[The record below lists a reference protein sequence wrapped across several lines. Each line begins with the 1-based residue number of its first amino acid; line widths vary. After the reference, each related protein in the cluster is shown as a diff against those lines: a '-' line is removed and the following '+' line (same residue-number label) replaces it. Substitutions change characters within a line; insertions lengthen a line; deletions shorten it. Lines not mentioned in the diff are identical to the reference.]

1 MGQFAL
7 SPVPIFADWDGDGS
21 TDLVLT
27 GTDKVQYFQRGVCTP
42 SSPYCQQGT
51 CSKQTSQCDCIPG
64 TEGPDCSLCGEF
76 HVRDEGTGTCRK
88 CPGYD
93 SLAGTCSRRGRW
105 GTPGIIRNWT
115 LLNVKAACTEELS
128 HGSIR
133 SCAEKKC
140 LTEEVTWKRS
150 ALIPSFLHPF
160 TPSLPHSFTPSF
172 LHSFV
177 RSSIHPLIH
186 SPMHPFIR
194 LFVRSPNH
202 ACIQSFP
209 VHSFNHAWVHSCIHW
224 FIPWFFIVSMR
235 DHSSFDHWRFD
246 ARLIS
251 WRFAS
256 FDFISSMIH
265 VTHWC
270 ISLRRLI
277 QWFVHSQWFP
287 LAATL
292 SKIPPWHGQALLEF
306 LTEFGAATCFPWFGP
321 WPFMLQVVSFL
332 HHGYKPP
339 QKNPYCCFL
348 PRLPDEGL

>member
-160 TPSLPHSFTPSF
+160 TPSLPHSFISSF
-172 LHSFV
+172 LRPFIDSSTHPFTHASIHPFV
-177 RSSIHPLIH
+177 RSFTQSCMHSVIPCSFIQSCMSSFMHSLIH
-186 SPMHPFIR
+186 SLIFHCIHAWSFFIR
-194 LFVRSPNH
+194 SLTIR
-202 ACIQSFP
+202 
-209 VHSFNHAWVHSCIHW
+209 
-224 FIPWFFIVSMR
+224 R
-235 DHSSFDHWRFD
+235 
-246 ARLIS
+246 
-251 WRFAS
+251 S
-256 FDFISSMIH
+256 FDFMAIRVIRFHLIDDSCHSLMHLTPATHPVICAFPVISSGRYSIQNSALAWPSAIGIPYWVWRCH
-265 VTHWC
+265 
-270 ISLRRLI
+270 LLPLI
-277 QWFVHSQWFP
+277 WTLAIYAPSRFVS
-287 LAATL
+287 
-292 SKIPPWHGQALLEF
+292 S
-306 LTEFGAATCFPWFGP
+306 
-321 WPFMLQVVSFL
+321 
-332 HHGYKPP
+332 
-339 QKNPYCCFL
+339 
-348 PRLPDEGL
+348 PRI

>member
-76 HVRDEGTGTCRK
+76 HVRNEGTGTCRK

-93 SLAGTCSRRGRW
+93 SLAGTCSRRGRR
-105 GTPGIIRNWT
+105 GKLGIIRNWT

-160 TPSLPHSFTPSF
+160 TPSLLHSRTPSL
-172 LHSFV
+172 LHFFIPSSV
-177 RSSIHPLIH
+177 HRIIHSSIHPCIH
-186 SPMHPFIR
+186 SSVCSFFHPIMHAFSHSLFIHSIMHE
-194 LFVRSPNH
+194 FIH
-202 ACIQSFP
+202 AFT
-209 VHSFNHAWVHSCIHW
+209 
-224 FIPWFFIVSMR
+224 
-235 DHSSFDHWRFD
+235 D
-246 ARLIS
+246 
-251 WRFAS
+251 
-256 FDFISSMIH
+256 
-265 VTHWC
+265 
-270 ISLRRLI
+270 
-277 QWFVHSQWFP
+277 
-287 LAATL
+287 
-292 SKIPPWHGQALLEF
+292 
-306 LTEFGAATCFPWFGP
+306 
-321 WPFMLQVVSFL
+321 SFL
-332 HHGYKPP
+332 DFSLYPCVIILHSIIDDST
-339 QKNPYCCFL
+339 L
-348 PRLPDEGL
+348 V